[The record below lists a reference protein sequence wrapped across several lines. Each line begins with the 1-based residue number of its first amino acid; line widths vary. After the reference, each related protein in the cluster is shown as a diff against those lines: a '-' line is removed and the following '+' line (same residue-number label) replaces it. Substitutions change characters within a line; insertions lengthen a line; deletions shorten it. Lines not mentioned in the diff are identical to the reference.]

1 MNKKTKISIDY
12 GKCGDGIG
20 VDPRDCCK
28 CLQVCKPAIF
38 LLHQTIGSEEKD
50 PYDPEKWRVTA
61 LGPSL
66 CSLCM
71 RCVNECPANA
81 VSVVQ

>member
-12 GKCGDGIG
+12 SKCGDGKG

-38 LLHQTIGSEEKD
+38 LLHQTMGSEEKD
-50 PYDPEKWRVTA
+50 SYDPKKWRVTA
-61 LGPSL
+61 LWPTL
-66 CSLCM
+66 CTLCM
-71 RCVNECPANA
+71 KCVSECPVNA
-81 VSVVQ
+81 VTVVQ